1 MEARSDMGDPMA
13 RADKLR
19 LQKQVLVIFG
29 NELFGSMLSHA
40 IFENL
45 QVSDLV
51 ELTKQQAVTIRRLE
65 RDSLAKSDRIA
76 DIETRCRCK
85 LQMSLNPFSILQSW
99 CFPLLLLPPPL
110 LSPLC
115 PNASAFPEDAR
126 PSKVIKI

>member
-29 NELFGSMLSHA
+29 NELLSMLLPSLQ
-40 IFENL
+40 FQNL

-126 PSKVIKI
+126 PSKVI